1 MFPTKLTCRKHDDET
16 DMRIQLLAEDQ
27 WQRYRAVR
35 LRALRDT
42 PDAFASTYADEE
54 AFPVKNWRRR
64 LTSGAQ
70 TFIAVL
76 GDKDVGSVTGAA
88 WRGRDGVAG
97 LFGMWV
103 APEAR
108 RKGAGSL
115 LVQRVI
121 DWAVTAGFDHV
132 FLDVAD
138 SNHAA
143 IKLYES
149 AGFRPTGNVGALPTP
164 REHVTEH
171 ERSLSLFE

>member
-1 MFPTKLTCRKHDDET
+1 
-16 DMRIQLLAEDQ
+16 MRIELLVEDQ
-27 WQRYRAVR
+27 WQRYQAVR

-42 PDAFASTYADEE
+42 PNAFASTYADEE
-54 AFPVKNWRRR
+54 AFLEKNWRRR

-88 WRGRDGVAG
+88 RRDRDGVAG

-108 RKGAGSL
+108 GRGAGSL

-121 DWAVTAGFDHV
+121 DWASAAGFEQV

-143 IKLYES
+143 IKLYEK
-149 AGFRPTGNVGALPTP
+149 AGFRPTGTVGALPSP
-164 REHVTEH
+164 RENVTEH
-171 ERSLSLFE
+171 ERSLSLR

>member
-1 MFPTKLTCRKHDDET
+1 
-16 DMRIQLLAEDQ
+16 
-27 WQRYRAVR
+27 
-35 LRALRDT
+35 LRDT

-54 AFPVKNWRRR
+54 AFPERRWRQR

-70 TFIAVL
+70 TFVAVL

-88 WRGRDGVAG
+88 RRDRDGVAG

-108 RKGAGSL
+108 RRRAGSL

-121 DWAVTAGFDHV
+121 DWASAAGFKQL

-143 IKLYES
+143 IKLYEQ
-149 AGFRPTGNVGALPTP
+149 AGFHPTGTVGALPSP

-171 ERSLSLFE
+171 ERSLSLRKTGSRDR